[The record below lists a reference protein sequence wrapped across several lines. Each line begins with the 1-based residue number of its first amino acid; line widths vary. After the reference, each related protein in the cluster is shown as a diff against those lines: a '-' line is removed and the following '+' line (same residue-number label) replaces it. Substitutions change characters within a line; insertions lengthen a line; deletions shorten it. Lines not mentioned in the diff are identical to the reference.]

1 MILSVSRSPVHQCDL
16 IQCTIPAGVDSTYMN
31 AEVDDAKR
39 RATLDL
45 LSDSQGEGTAAFHL
59 WSAYGRLRS

>member
-1 MILSVSRSPVHQCDL
+1 VILSVSRSPVHQCDL
-16 IQCTIPAGVDSTYMN
+16 IQCTIPA
-31 AEVDDAKR
+31 EVDDAKR

-45 LSDSQGEGTAAFHL
+45 LSDSQEEGTAAFLL